1 MALKT
6 STGLRNYML
15 DTGPVKTA
23 LNLGF
28 IRIYNGTPPLTA
40 DAAIGSESTN
50 DLLCT
55 ISNDAGVTGITM
67 AAAAASGAISKNS
80 SETWRGTNGNS
91 GVASF
96 YRHVGS
102 ADDTTLST
110 TQPRIQG
117 SVALA
122 GGEMNIS
129 DTSLVQNEDQK
140 IDYYVINLP
149 TA

>member
-15 DTGPVKTA
+15 DTGPARTT

-28 IRIYNGTPPLTA
+28 INIYDGTPPATA
-40 DAAIGSESTN
+40 DDAIGTLSTN
-50 DLLCT
+50 NVLCI
-55 ISNDAGVTGITM
+55 ISNDAGVTGITL

-80 SETWRGTNGNS
+80 SETWRGTNIAS

-102 ADDTTLST
+102 ADTAALST
-110 TQPRIQG
+110 TEPRIQG
-117 SVALA
+117 TVSTI
-122 GGEMNIS
+122 GSEMNIS
-129 DTSLVQNEDQK
+129 DTSLTNGEDQK
-140 IDYYVINLP
+140 IDYYVVNLP